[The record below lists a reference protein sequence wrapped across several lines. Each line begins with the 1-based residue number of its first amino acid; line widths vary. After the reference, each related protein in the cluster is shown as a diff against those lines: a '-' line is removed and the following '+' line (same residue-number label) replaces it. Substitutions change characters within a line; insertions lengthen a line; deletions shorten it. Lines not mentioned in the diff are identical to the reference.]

1 MPPTESTPDT
11 PGQAPGPA
19 AGRKPSRA
27 LTTGLVGLLCVI
39 WGSTWF
45 VIQAGLR
52 DLPPFTSVGV
62 RFIIA
67 AIVMTGLAA
76 LLSKRESGVAP
87 RPLLWVSLGTLNFA
101 ASYSIVYWSETQLP
115 SGLVAVLWSIYPMLM
130 AICGHFYLPGE
141 RLKAGHWVGFTL
153 GFLGILLLFQTDLRA
168 LGPGAVPMGA
178 FLLLSPAVTAIG
190 TTIIKRY
197 GEHSSSLLMN
207 RNALY
212 LAAALLAGPM
222 LLLEGDAEVE
232 WTTQA
237 IAATT
242 YLAVIGTVVT
252 FGLFFWLLR
261 HTPAYLLGLIA
272 YITPVVALT
281 LGWLLGGEQVT
292 VFTLTGLGLVLLGV
306 VFVVRR

>member
-1 MPPTESTPDT
+1 MSPTSPSPD
-11 PGQAPGPA
+11 APARA
-19 AGRKPSRA
+19 ARRTPSRRVTIA
-27 LTTGLVGLLCVI
+27 LVALLCLI

-62 RFIIA
+62 RFAIA
-67 AIVMTGLAA
+67 AVTMTGLAA
-76 LLSKRESGVAP
+76 LLRKRESGVAP

-101 ASYSIVYWSETQLP
+101 GSYSIVYWSETQLP
-115 SGLVAVLWSIYPMLM
+115 SGLVAVLWSIYPLLM
-130 AICGHFYLPGE
+130 AICGHLYLPGE
-141 RLKAGHWVGFTL
+141 RLKAGHWVGFIL

-168 LGPGAVPMGA
+168 LGPGAVPMGL
-178 FLLLSPAVTAIG
+178 FLLLSPTITAIG

-207 RNALY
+207 RNALF
-212 LAAALLAGPM
+212 LATALLIGPM
-222 LLLEGDAEVE
+222 LMLEGDAEVA

-237 IAATT
+237 ISATV
-242 YLAVIGTVVT
+242 YLAVIGTVLT

-272 YITPVVALT
+272 YITPVIALT
-281 LGWLLGGEQVT
+281 LGWMFGGEDIT
-292 VFTLTGLGLVLLGV
+292 VYTLGGLGLVLLGV